1 MVEQHV
7 LLVDLK
13 VNKLFFFPFSRF
25 FSNFFQFFLP
35 TLLCRSCPYPNPQ
48 RVQRSCLTTY
58 YKSRPATTVS
68 VLRHGFLSCLF
79 QWRSTS
85 RRSLRSK
92 TKSTQCQFE
101 RRSLQRSCLL
111 LLRILLSVS
120 CHW

>member
-13 VNKLFFFPFSRF
+13 VNKLFFSLFSKIFSIF
-25 FSNFFQFFLP
+25 FSN
-35 TLLCRSCPYPNPQ
+35 SCFVFHCPISISQ

-101 RRSLQRSCLL
+101 RRSLQRSYVL

-120 CHW
+120 CHR